1 MTITGIPA
9 AGFIQNLHSTATR
22 DWISAP
28 FNAART
34 TIHQHKNTITLCA
47 GTAAASL
54 IPLGLTALLVL
65 DVTGKIEI
73 SNDAADMLI
82 LADLF
87 SLFLVVKIYDY
98 LEQKHTDCSVNNN
111 GATEDRS
118 IDSNETW
125 LELGAN
131 QRLSASGVPL
141 PLYTPISEPYNQRPP
156 SPPPAYS

>member
-9 AGFIQNLHSTATR
+9 ASFIQNLRSAATT

-34 TIHQHKNTITLCA
+34 TIHQNKSTIALCA
-47 GTAAASL
+47 GTAATSL
-54 IPLGLTALLVL
+54 IPLGLTTLVVL
-65 DVTGKIEI
+65 GMAEKIEMP
-73 SNDAADMLI
+73 NDAIDILI

-87 SLFLVVKIYDY
+87 SLFLVIKIYDC
-98 LEQKHTDCSVNNN
+98 LKQSDCNANNN
-111 GATEDRS
+111 GATEDS
-118 IDSNETW
+118 STENNEVW

-141 PLYTPISEPYNQRPP
+141 PLYTPIPEPHTQRAP